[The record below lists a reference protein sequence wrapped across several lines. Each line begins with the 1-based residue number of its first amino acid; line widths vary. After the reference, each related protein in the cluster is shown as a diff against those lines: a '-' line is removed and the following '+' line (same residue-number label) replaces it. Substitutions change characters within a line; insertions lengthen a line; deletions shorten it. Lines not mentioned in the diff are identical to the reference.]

1 MSVSSTTRISR
12 IAALV
17 IVTACASSNP
27 PTPAP
32 APAASP
38 TRRDPREGLKAGLMD
53 AGEATFG
60 MKVIAKAVS
69 PPGFLGITN
78 SDLAFTG
85 KYAIQGNYNGPV
97 VWDMTNPASPVMVT
111 AYSCPAS
118 QNDVSVYKN
127 LMFMSAEAF
136 NGRTDCKAGSQS
148 GGGADSVVKD
158 RMRGVRVFD
167 ISDIRNPKLVAN
179 VQTCRGSHT
188 HTVVENPS
196 DRDNVY
202 VYVSG
207 SFIVRSPT
215 ELPGCVGAV
224 PDKDANSSLMRIE
237 IIKVPLAHPE
247 QAAVVNRANIFAGVT
262 AAASHGPSDADK
274 AATARAVDST
284 KRVGGYTAINANTHT
299 EFAVNNFFIRAQLES
314 IIKARGGTPST
325 PGTATTPPGPSTATA
340 ADSAALRAGL
350 QAIIDR
356 VTAPNPN
363 ATVTTPGVSADSP
376 IRQCHDITVYPSRG
390 IAGGACEGH
399 GYLLDIRDPV
409 NPVRL
414 DAVSDSNFSYW
425 HSATFNNDG
434 TKLLFSD
441 EWGGG
446 GAPKCRA
453 GDKKEWGAD
462 AIFTIENNKL
472 KFQSYYKLPAVQ
484 TDKENC
490 VAHNGSL
497 IPIPGRDV
505 MVQAWYQ
512 GGISVFDWTD
522 AAHPKEIA
530 YFDRGPIDSTRFT
543 MGGSWSAY
551 WYNGQIISSEIAR
564 GLDVAELTPTEFISQ
579 NEIDAAK
586 TVHWDQFNA
595 QDQPRMIWPPSFPL
609 AKAYVDQL
617 ERNKCLSSSRIAAV
631 RQSLAT
637 AERSTGPARHNTLTE
652 ISSQLDADARG
663 SCDQPKIL
671 MLQKAV
677 TDLSNVVIP

>member
-1 MSVSSTTRISR
+1 
-12 IAALV
+12 
-17 IVTACASSNP
+17 
-27 PTPAP
+27 
-32 APAASP
+32 
-38 TRRDPREGLKAGLMD
+38 LKAGLMN
-53 AGEATFG
+53 AGEATSG
-60 MKVIAKAVS
+60 MKVVAKAVS

-136 NGRTDCKAGSQS
+136 NGRTDCKPGSQS
-148 GGGADSVVKD
+148 NQGADSVSKD

-167 ISDIRNPKLVAN
+167 ISDIKNPKLVAN

-188 HTVVENPS
+188 HTVVENPN
-196 DRDNVY
+196 DRENVY

-207 SFIVRSPT
+207 SFIVRSPS
-215 ELPGCVGAV
+215 ELPGCVGAI
-224 PDKDANSSLMRIE
+224 PDKDASSSLMRIE

-247 QAAVVNRANIFAGVT
+247 QAAVVNRANIFSGVK
-262 AAASHGPSDADK
+262 AAPSHGPSDADR
-274 AATARAVDST
+274 AAQQRAVDST
-284 KRVGGYTAINANTHT
+284 KRVGGYTAINPNTHL
-299 EFAVNNFFIRAQLES
+299 EFAVSPFFIRGQLDS
-314 IIKARGGTPST
+314 IVRARGGVAAAQP
-325 PGTATTPPGPSTATA
+325 APSTATA
-340 ADSAALRAGL
+340 ADSAALRTGL
-350 QAIIDR
+350 QALLER
-356 VTAPNPN
+356 LNAPNPN

-399 GYLLDIRDPV
+399 GYLLDIKDPV

-414 DAVSDSNFSYW
+414 DAVSDSNFAYW

-462 AIFTIENNKL
+462 AIFSIVNNKL
-472 KFQSYYKLPAVQ
+472 KFESYYKLPAIQ

-497 IPIPGRDV
+497 VPIPGRDV

-512 GGISVFDWTD
+512 GGISMFDWTD

-530 YFDRGPIDSTRFT
+530 FFDRGPIDSTRFT

-564 GLDVAELTPTEFISQ
+564 GLDVAELVPTEFISQ

-586 TVHWDQFNA
+586 TVRWAEFNA
-595 QDQPRMIWPPSFPL
+595 QGQPQIVWPPSFPL
-609 AKAYVDQL
+609 AKSFVDQL
-617 ERNKCLSSSRIAAV
+617 ERSKCMSSSRIAAV

-637 AERSTGPARHNTLTE
+637 AERSSGPQRHNALTDL
-652 ISSQLDADARG
+652 SSQLAADARG
-663 SCDQPKIL
+663 SCDGPKVV